1 MSITFTGPS
10 RAARA
15 MIISGPFFVGAR
27 QGNLHG
33 QGDASA
39 RGEPELQFLPLVVLP
54 LLHNGYRY
62 VSRSW
67 VGTSLYSTILS
78 DLIGFVT
85 GGVRGAASKITLVV

>member
-67 VGTSLYSTILS
+67 VGTYITVQYYSV
-78 DLIGFVT
+78 GFDWL
-85 GGVRGAASKITLVV
+85 RNRRS